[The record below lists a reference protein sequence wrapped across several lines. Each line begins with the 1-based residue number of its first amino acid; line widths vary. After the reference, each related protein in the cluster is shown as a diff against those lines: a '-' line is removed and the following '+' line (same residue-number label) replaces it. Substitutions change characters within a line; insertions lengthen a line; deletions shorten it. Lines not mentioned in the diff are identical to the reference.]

1 MWDYLTGNS
10 YNPLWVNLLGMEFR
24 CRLGTTSGEI
34 IEGVYVAQDEA
45 ALRRELED
53 KGLHVL
59 SLRPRLGIAG
69 LSFGTKTRKIARHEF
84 LVFNQ
89 ELATLLKAGMP
100 LVQSLDI
107 LRARMSNPAFKS
119 VLDDVYEKVRGGTAL
134 SDAFIA
140 HGDLFPSVYT
150 ASLMA
155 GERSGNLDAVLRRF
169 VAYTKTIDT
178 VRSKTISA
186 MIYPVILILLAA
198 VLVGIIVIKVVP
210 TFAEFYSSFDAEL
223 PLSTRVIVGISD
235 VVRAQFYLILAVL
248 AGAGLAFYAWIK
260 QPGRGAQFDRILL
273 KLPLVG
279 PSVHK
284 FTTSQMAR
292 TLATLL
298 GGGIPLVNA
307 LEIASRSTGN
317 RYMGKEL
324 ELVAV
329 RVREGQGFATTM
341 LERKTVPDVAIKMI
355 EVGESTGALTEMLN
369 SLAEFYDEEIDTEVA
384 RFVTLVEPAML
395 VFMGVVIAGIV
406 LALYLPLFQLT
417 SVIGNR

>member
-1 MWDYLTGNS
+1 
-10 YNPLWVNLLGMEFR
+10 MEYR
-24 CRLGTTSGEI
+24 CRLGTMSGEI
-34 IEGVYVAQDEA
+34 IEGNYVAQSEA

-59 SLRPRLGIAG
+59 SLKPRLGIGG
-69 LSFGTKTRKIARHEF
+69 LSLRGESRKVGRHEF

-107 LRARMSNPAFKS
+107 LRSRLSNPVFKS

-134 SDAFIA
+134 SDAFSA

-169 VAYTKTIDT
+169 VAYSKTIDT

-186 MIYPVILILLAA
+186 MIYPMILVVLAL

-210 TFAEFYSSFDAEL
+210 TFADFYGSFNAEL
-223 PLSTRVIVGISD
+223 PLSTRMIVAVSD
-235 VVRAQFYLILAVL
+235 FLRAQLMWILVAIGV
-248 AGAGLAFYAWIK
+248 GAAAFYTWIK
-260 QPGRGAQFDRILL
+260 QPGRGAQFDRWML
-273 KLPLVG
+273 KLPVVG
-279 PSVHK
+279 GSFHK

-317 RYMGKEL
+317 RHMGREL
-324 ELVAV
+324 EIVV
-329 RVREGQGFATTM
+329 TKVREGQGFAHTL
-341 LERKTVPDVAIKMI
+341 LERQTVPDVAIKMI

-369 SLAEFYDEEIDTEVA
+369 SLADFYDEEIETEVS
-384 RFVTLVEPAML
+384 RFVTLIEPAML

-406 LALYLPLFQLT
+406 LALYLPLFQLS
-417 SVIGNR
+417 SVMGGNR

>member
-1 MWDYLTGNS
+1 
-10 YNPLWVNLLGMEFR
+10 MEYR

-34 IEGVYVAQDEA
+34 IEGVYVAQSEA

-59 SLRPRLGIAG
+59 SLTPRLG
-69 LSFGTKTRKIARHEF
+69 FGGFSIGGESRKIKRHEF

-107 LRARMSNPAFKS
+107 LRTRLSNPVFKA
-119 VLDDVYEKVRGGTAL
+119 VLDDVHEKVRSGTAL
-134 SDAFIA
+134 SDAFA
-140 HGDLFPSVYT
+140 SHGDLFPSVYT

-169 VAYTKTIDT
+169 VAYSKTIDT

-186 MIYPVILILLAA
+186 MIYPLILVALAT
-198 VLVGIIVIKVVP
+198 VLVGVIVIKVVP
-210 TFAEFYSSFDAEL
+210 TFAEFYGSFGAEL
-223 PLSTRVIVGISD
+223 PLSTRMIVGVSD
-235 VVRAQFYLILAVL
+235 IIRSQLWLILILLV
-248 AGAGLAFYAWIK
+248 GGTVAFFTWIR
-260 QPGRGAQFDRILL
+260 QPGRGAQFDRWML

-284 FTTSQMAR
+284 FTTSQLAR

-307 LEIASRSTGN
+307 LEIAARSTGN
-317 RYMGKEL
+317 RHLGKEL
-324 ELVAV
+324 EVVAA
-329 RVREGQGFATTM
+329 RVREGQGFANT
-341 LERKTVPDVAIKMI
+341 LRERQTVPDVALKMI

-369 SLAEFYDEEIDTEVA
+369 SLADFYDEEIDTEVA
-384 RFVTLVEPAML
+384 RFVTLIEPAML

-406 LALYLPLFQLT
+406 LALYLPLFNLT
-417 SVIGNR
+417 SVVGST

>member
-1 MWDYLTGNS
+1 
-10 YNPLWVNLLGMEFR
+10 MEYR

-34 IEGVYVAQDEA
+34 IEGIYVAQSEA
-45 ALRRELED
+45 ALRRELEE

-59 SLRPRLGIAG
+59 SLKPRLGLG
-69 LSFGTKTRKIARHEF
+69 GVSFGGQRRQIKRHEF

-107 LRARMSNPAFKS
+107 LRSRLSNPVFKS
-119 VLDDVYEKVRGGTAL
+119 VLDDVHEKVRGGTAL
-134 SDAFIA
+134 SDAFSA

-169 VAYTKTIDT
+169 VAYSKTIDT

-186 MIYPVILILLAA
+186 MIYPIILVLLAV
-198 VLVGIIVIKVVP
+198 VLVGIIVVKVVP
-210 TFAEFYSSFDAEL
+210 TFADFYGSFGAEL
-223 PLSTRVIVGISD
+223 PLSTRVIVAVSD
-235 VVRAQFYLILAVL
+235 VFRAQLWLILL
-248 AGAGLAFYAWIK
+248 ALGAAALGFYTWIK
-260 QPGRGAQFDRILL
+260 QPGRAAQFDRWVL
-273 KLPLVG
+273 KLPVIG
-279 PSVHK
+279 GSVHK
-284 FTTSQMAR
+284 FSTSQMAR
-292 TLATLL
+292 TMATLL

-307 LEIASRSTGN
+307 LEIAARSTGN

-324 ELVAV
+324 EIVGA
-329 RVREGQGFATTM
+329 RVREGQSFAGTL
-341 LERKTVPDVAIKMI
+341 LERQTVPDVAIKMI
-355 EVGESTGALTEMLN
+355 EVGESTGSLTEMLN
-369 SLAEFYDEEIDTEVA
+369 SLADFYDEEIETEVA
-384 RFVTLVEPAML
+384 RFVTLIEPAML

-417 SVIGNR
+417 SVMGNR

>member
-1 MWDYLTGNS
+1 
-10 YNPLWVNLLGMEFR
+10 MEYR

-34 IEGVYVAQDEA
+34 IEGIYVAQSEA
-45 ALRRELED
+45 ALRRELEE

-59 SLRPRLGIAG
+59 ALKPRLGLGGI
-69 LSFGTKTRKIARHEF
+69 SFGGESRKIKRHEF

-107 LRARMSNPAFKS
+107 LRSRLSNPLFKS

-134 SDAFIA
+134 SDAFSA

-169 VAYTKTIDT
+169 VAYSKTIDT

-186 MIYPVILILLAA
+186 MIYPVILVALAM
-198 VLVGIIVIKVVP
+198 VLVAIIVVKVVP
-210 TFAEFYSSFDAEL
+210 TFAEFYGSFNAPL
-223 PLSTRVIVGISD
+223 PLSTRMIVAVSD
-235 VVRAQFYLILAVL
+235 IIRAQLWLILIAL
-248 AGAGLAFYAWIK
+248 GAAALGFYTWIK
-260 QPGRGAQFDRILL
+260 QPGRGAQFDRWIL
-273 KLPLVG
+273 KLPMIG
-279 PSVHK
+279 GSVHK
-284 FTTSQMAR
+284 FSTSQMAR

-307 LEIASRSTGN
+307 LEIAARSTGN
-317 RYMGKEL
+317 RHMGQEL
-324 ELVAV
+324 EIVGA
-329 RVREGQGFATTM
+329 RVREGQSFAGTL
-341 LERKTVPDVAIKMI
+341 LERQTVPDVAIKMI
-355 EVGESTGALTEMLN
+355 EVGESTGSLTEMLN
-369 SLAEFYDEEIDTEVA
+369 SLADFYDEEIETEVS
-384 RFVTLVEPAML
+384 RFVTLIEPAML

-417 SVIGNR
+417 SVMGNR